1 NGAQANDLILKRAHA
16 SVDLLLDLAQS
27 RFREA
32 QMIEQL
38 SKQKSMMLGHAT
50 FERQFQFRNLVP
62 WQPFGQLCEPGS
74 VLLPGEHRF
83 QDRSPRSTQSIGR
96 YRSQLNV
103 GVLEN
108 LLNPIRDAVDLLC
121 QTYPIP
127 REVPKFTCRLR
138 RHETSAKQT
147 VLQQI
152 SDPLAVFLV
161 RLPAGHRFDVLRVH
175 QQHL

>member
-1 NGAQANDLILKRAHA
+1 MVSFFFFFNDTATTEIYT
-16 SVDLLLDLAQS
+16 
-27 RFREA
+27 
-32 QMIEQL
+32 L
-38 SKQKSMMLGHAT
+38 SLHDALPI
-50 FERQFQFRNLVP
+50 F
-62 WQPFGQLCEPGS
+62 
-74 VLLPGEHRF
+74 PGEHRF

-152 SDPLAVFLV
+152 KIGRAHV
-161 RLPAGHRFDVLRVH
+161 
-175 QQHL
+175 